1 MAVLAAM
8 QQQLDD
14 LTDVVE
20 AQQRTLQHLLEA
32 VTPSTNATPVGP
44 GRATPGGR

>member
-14 LTDVVE
+14 LTEVVE
-20 AQQRTLQHLLEA
+20 AQQRTLQQVL
-32 VTPSTNATPVGP
+32 ATLAPP
-44 GRATPGGR
+44 PAEPASRARPDGR

>member
-14 LTDVVE
+14 LTEVVE
-20 AQQRTLQHLLEA
+20 AQQRTLQQLLTA
-32 VTPSTNATPVGP
+32 LAPTPAEPAP
-44 GRATPGGR
+44 RARPGGR